1 MKYLGLISKFDAAVL
16 EKYGKWAG
24 KTLEFGMG
32 GSTMI
37 FAQCGTQL
45 YSLETDPYWID
56 RTRSNLVDLGAD
68 FSKIRLMGYNPG
80 LPGCDGQLFDLV
92 FVDGTAEDRFPFALA
107 AFQRLKLGGWILF
120 HDTRC
125 KEDLRNMLDMM
136 LVYQNEIGEVKM
148 NMDHSNISGCTR
160 KAPEPQYDWSKAE
173 GRTRWMDGLEPPPEG
188 WVNLLS

>member
-1 MKYLGLISKFDAAVL
+1 VKYLGLLSKFDAAVL

-37 FAQCGTQL
+37 FAQCGTEL
-45 YSLETDPYWID
+45 YSLEPDPAWII
-56 RTRSNLVDLGAD
+56 RTRSNLEDLGCNPT
-68 FSKIRLMGYNPG
+68 KYRLMEYSPS
-80 LPGCDGQLFDLV
+80 LPGCDGQLFDLT

-148 NMDHSNISGCTR
+148 NMDHSNISGCCR
-160 KAPEPQYDWSKAE
+160 KAPEPLYNWDEAE
-173 GRTRWMDGLEPPPEG
+173 GRTRWMAGLEPPPPNWKEM
-188 WVNLLS
+188 LK

>member
-1 MKYLGLISKFDAAVL
+1 MKYLGALSKFDAAVL

-37 FAQCGTQL
+37 LAQCGTQL
-45 YSLETDPYWID
+45 YSLETDPYWIE
-56 RTRSNLVDLGAD
+56 RTRSNLIDLGVD
-68 FSKIRLMGYNPG
+68 FSKIRLLEYDLG
-80 LPGCDGQLFDLV
+80 LLDCGSQLFDLV
-92 FVDGTAEDRFPFALA
+92 FVDGLDEERFAFSLA
-107 AFQRLKLGGWILF
+107 AFQRLKLGGWIMF
-120 HDTRC
+120 HDTRR

-136 LVYQNEIGEVKM
+136 LVYHNEIGEVKM

-160 KAPEPQYDWSKAE
+160 KAPEPYYDWREAE
-173 GRTRWMDGLEPPPEG
+173 GKTKWQDGLEPPPEG